1 VTVTVSAVNA
11 VPVASA
17 GAAQTVVVGQP
28 VMLDGTASTDADRQ
42 PITFTW
48 KLISKPAGSAAALT
62 GEATARPML
71 TPDVPG
77 VYAVS
82 LVVSDGMSNSEPA
95 VTSVTAGVANVAP
108 VARAGVDQNVMVGAV
123 VTLDASASSDANRD
137 PLTYRWTLISKP
149 AGSAAS
155 LSAAGDVRP
164 TFTAD
169 VAGTYVWSL
178 QVSDGLLSSDFS
190 AVSVVASSINA
201 APVANAGTDQSVMVG
216 TAVTLDGSTSS
227 DANRDPLTYQWSV
240 VTRPTGS
247 AAALSSAVAVRPVVT
262 PDLPGTY
269 VFSLVV
275 SDGVSSS
282 LPDLVVVQAASVNA
296 APVAHAGTDQTV
308 VVGRV
313 VQLDGS
319 ASSDANRDAL
329 TYQWQMVARP
339 AGSTATVSSATV
351 VKPTFTADV
360 VGTYVLSLAVSDGQ
374 LTSAVDLVVVSVVA
388 ANVPPVAVAGPD
400 RSVALGSTVTLS
412 GSASSDADGDSLTYR
427 WSLTSRPAGSAAVL
441 VGETTASPTFT
452 ADVAGVYVVTLIVN
466 DGKVDSAPV
475 TVVVVAAP

>member
-1 VTVTVSAVNA
+1 
-11 VPVASA
+11 
-17 GAAQTVVVGQP
+17 
-28 VMLDGTASTDADRQ
+28 
-42 PITFTW
+42 
-48 KLISKPAGSAAALT
+48 
-62 GEATARPML
+62 
-71 TPDVPG
+71 
-77 VYAVS
+77 
-82 LVVSDGMSNSEPA
+82 
-95 VTSVTAGVANVAP
+95 
-108 VARAGVDQNVMVGAV
+108 
-123 VTLDASASSDANRD
+123 
-137 PLTYRWTLISKP
+137 
-149 AGSAAS
+149 
-155 LSAAGDVRP
+155 
-164 TFTAD
+164 
-169 VAGTYVWSL
+169 
-178 QVSDGLLSSDFS
+178 
-190 AVSVVASSINA
+190 
-201 APVANAGTDQSVMVG
+201 VANAGTDQSVMVG